1 MSRRH
6 APPARGAALLVAMV
20 LLSVVATLATGM
32 VWQQWKAVQVET
44 AERARVQT
52 AWILA
57 GALDWA
63 RLILREDARSGRATS
78 LNEPWATPLAEARL
92 STFLAVDRDH
102 NADEGPDAFL
112 SGAISD
118 AQARYNLR
126 NLIVDGKVLPAQ
138 LAILQ
143 RLCSSAGVDTATA
156 GLLADGL
163 RAAAT
168 GEATAALEPVQWAD
182 LAWMG
187 VDATSLNEPWATPLA
202 EARLSTFL
210 AVDRDHNADE
220 GPDAFLSGAI
230 SDAQARYNLRNLVVD
245 GKVVPAQLAIL
256 QRLCTSVGVDAA
268 TASLLAD
275 GLRAAATGE
284 ATAALEPVQWA
295 DLAWMGVDATS
306 LQRLSGV
313 AVLLPVATPV
323 NLNTASREV
332 LAGVVAGL
340 DLGGA
345 DRLVQSRARQPFRNL
360 GEASQVLGAAVPL
373 GERDVGVK
381 SAYFE
386 IRGRLRLEQRV
397 QDVMTLVERQPDL
410 RVVAIARQRLTG
422 LSPVMP

>member
-6 APPARGAALLVAMV
+6 APPVRGAALLVAMV

-126 NLIVDGKVLPAQ
+126 NLIVDGKVVPAQ

-182 LAWMG
+182 LAW
-187 VDATSLNEPWATPLA
+187 L
-202 EARLSTFL
+202 
-210 AVDRDHNADE
+210 
-220 GPDAFLSGAI
+220 
-230 SDAQARYNLRNLVVD
+230 
-245 GKVVPAQLAIL
+245 
-256 QRLCTSVGVDAA
+256 
-268 TASLLAD
+268 
-275 GLRAAATGE
+275 
-284 ATAALEPVQWA
+284 
-295 DLAWMGVDATS
+295 GVDATS

-360 GEASQVLGAAVPL
+360 GEASQVLGPAVPL
-373 GERDVGVK
+373 NERDVGVK

-397 QDVMTLVERQPDL
+397 QDVMTLVERHPDL

>member
-1 MSRRH
+1 MSRHEPARSPHGGHRSAQHGGSTMSRRP
-6 APPARGAALLVAMV
+6 AAPARGAALLVAMV
-20 LLSVVATLATGM
+20 LLSVVATLAAGM
-32 VWQQWKAVQVET
+32 VWQQWKSVQVET

-126 NLIVDGKVLPAQ
+126 NL
-138 LAILQ
+138 
-143 RLCSSAGVDTATA
+143 
-156 GLLADGL
+156 
-163 RAAAT
+163 
-168 GEATAALEPVQWAD
+168 
-182 LAWMG
+182 
-187 VDATSLNEPWATPLA
+187 
-202 EARLSTFL
+202 
-210 AVDRDHNADE
+210 
-220 GPDAFLSGAI
+220 
-230 SDAQARYNLRNLVVD
+230 VVD

-256 QRLCTSVGVDAA
+256 QRLCTSAGVDAA

-295 DLAWMGVDATS
+295 DLAWLGVDATS
-306 LQRLSGV
+306 LQRLASV

-345 DRLVQSRARQPFRNL
+345 DRLVQSRTRQPFRNL
-360 GEASQVLGAAVPL
+360 GEAGQVLGAAVPL

-397 QDVMTLVERQPDL
+397 QEVLTLVERQPDL

-422 LSPVMP
+422 LSPVGP